1 MSLTTPTQADR
12 RIERHERIYRR
23 LLIAYPR
30 SFRDEYGDDLVQS
43 FRDLMMFSTSG
54 RGTWWRTLR
63 DLITSA
69 PKERASMFS
78 NGGKPAITVLF
89 VLACV
94 IAAAFLV
101 GPGPLLPLLPL
112 IFIPTLVLIGLPIY
126 GMTRFRQAWLVRR
139 TTGGAIAAQIAL
151 GIASFVPAGVILAL
165 LGDDAGYWIFVAVG
179 LGLIVASAVGIL
191 WAIITLATA
200 HGDRPGSRRWIRP
213 ALVLVPSVA
222 ILGIII
228 AASFNSYR
236 QSLGPPGDHSVD
248 NASTDTR
255 SLWEAANAGDV
266 DEVVR
271 ITTGTCADPWV
282 KFPVGNGRHNAKGQA
297 ETRELDLPDAQE
309 PPFREIADILRDY
322 MDDWHDRCGR
332 AN

>member
-1 MSLTTPTQADR
+1 MSLSTPTQPDR
-12 RIERHERIYRR
+12 RLERHERIYRW

-43 FRDLMMFSTSG
+43 FRDLMMFSTNSKG
-54 RGTWWRTLR
+54 RWWRTLR
-63 DLITSA
+63 DLVTSA

-78 NGGKPAITVLF
+78 NGGKPPVALWF
-89 VLACV
+89 VVACV
-94 IAAAFLV
+94 IAAAFIV
-101 GPGPLLPLLPL
+101 GPGPLLPVILV
-112 IFIPTLVLIGLPIY
+112 PTLVLVALPIY
-126 GMTRFRQAWLVRR
+126 GMTRFRQARLVRR

-151 GIASFVPAGVILAL
+151 GVASFVPAAVVLAL

-179 LGLIVASAVGIL
+179 LGLIVGSAFGIV
-191 WAIITLATA
+191 WAGITLVSNR
-200 HGDRPGSRRWIRP
+200 GDRPSGHQWIRP

-222 ILGIII
+222 VLGIII
-228 AASFNSYR
+228 GASYNSYR

-248 NASTDTR
+248 NASADTR
-255 SLWEAANAGDV
+255 SLWAAANAGDV

-271 ITTGTCADPWV
+271 ITADTCADPWV

-297 ETRELDLPDAQE
+297 ETRELELPDAQE
-309 PPFREIADILRDY
+309 PPFRQVADILGDY

-332 AN
+332 AG

>member
-1 MSLTTPTQADR
+1 MSLSTPTQADR

-43 FRDLMMFSTSG
+43 FRDLMLFSTNG
-54 RGTWWRTLR
+54 RGTWRRTLR
-63 DLITSA
+63 DLITSV

-78 NGGKPAITVLF
+78 NVAKPSITVLF

-101 GPGPLLPLLPL
+101 GPGPLLPL
-112 IFIPTLVLIGLPIY
+112 IFIPTHVLIGLPIH
-126 GMTRFRQAWLVRR
+126 GLTRFRQAWLVRR
-139 TTGGAIAAQIAL
+139 TTGGAIAAQIVL
-151 GIASFVPAGVILAL
+151 GVASFVPAGVILAFV
-165 LGDDAGYWIFVAVG
+165 GDDAGYWIFVAVG
-179 LGLIVASAVGIL
+179 LGLIVGSAFGIL

-200 HGDRPGSRRWIRP
+200 HGDRPGSRRRVRP

-222 ILGIII
+222 ILGFII
-228 AASFNSYR
+228 AASYNSYR
-236 QSLGPPGDHSVD
+236 QSLGPAGDHSVE
-248 NASTDTR
+248 NASADTR
-255 SLWEAANAGDV
+255 SLWQAANAGEV
-266 DEVVR
+266 DEVLR

-309 PPFREIADILRDY
+309 PPFRQIADILGDY
-322 MDDWHDRCGR
+322 MDDWHDRCGHP
-332 AN
+332 

>member
-1 MSLTTPTQADR
+1 MSLSTPTQPDR
-12 RIERHERIYRR
+12 RLERHERIYRR

-43 FRDLMMFSTSG
+43 FRDLMMFSTNAK
-54 RGTWWRTLR
+54 GTWWRTLR

-78 NGGKPAITVLF
+78 NGPKPPIIVLF

-94 IAAAFLV
+94 IAAAFIV
-101 GPGPLLPLLPL
+101 GPGPFLPF

-151 GIASFVPAGVILAL
+151 GVASFVPAAVVLAL

-179 LGLIVASAVGIL
+179 LGLIVGSALGIL

-200 HGDRPGSRRWIRP
+200 HGDRPDGRRWIRP

-222 ILGIII
+222 VLGIIVGG
-228 AASFNSYR
+228 SYNSYR

-248 NASTDTR
+248 NASADTR
-255 SLWEAANAGDV
+255 SLWAAANAGDV
-266 DEVVR
+266 DEVLR
-271 ITTGTCADPWV
+271 ITTDTCADPWV

-297 ETRELDLPDAQE
+297 ETRELELPDAQE
-309 PPFREIADILRDY
+309 PPFRAIADILGDY
-322 MDDWHDRCGR
+322 MNDWHDRCGS
-332 AN
+332 AD